1 MERQAALQTPYARIL
16 ALDLKKTLF
25 KFINLSISQLLRSWI
40 ELEIHHYFIPL
51 QPSLEMPNCG
61 CIQKPLAQRG

>member
-25 KFINLSISQLLRSWI
+25 KFINLSISQLL
-40 ELEIHHYFIPL
+40 
-51 QPSLEMPNCG
+51 EM
-61 CIQKPLAQRG
+61 